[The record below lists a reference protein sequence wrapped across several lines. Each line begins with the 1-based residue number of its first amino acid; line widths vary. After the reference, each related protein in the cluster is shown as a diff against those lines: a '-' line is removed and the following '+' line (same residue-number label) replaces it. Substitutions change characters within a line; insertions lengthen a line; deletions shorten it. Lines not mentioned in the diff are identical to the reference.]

1 MLTDEHFR
9 ETINNED
16 LVEDN
21 AGHITGVIPPDYL
34 CRIAQT
40 KTPAKEWYVL
50 QKDYADLIPYLLK
63 GDNIP
68 IEMVRSSEEESLATA

>member
-1 MLTDEHFR
+1 MLTDKYFR

-16 LVEDN
+16 LVEDD

-34 CRIAQT
+34 RRIAQT
-40 KTPAKEWYVL
+40 KSPAKEWSVL
-50 QKDYADLIPYLLK
+50 ERDYADLIPYLIK